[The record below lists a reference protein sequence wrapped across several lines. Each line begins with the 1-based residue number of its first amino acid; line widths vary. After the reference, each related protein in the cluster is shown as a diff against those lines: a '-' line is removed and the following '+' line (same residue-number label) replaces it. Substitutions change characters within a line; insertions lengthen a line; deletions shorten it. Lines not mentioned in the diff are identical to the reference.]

1 MTTMTLRGI
10 DETLAQTLKELAR
23 KQGVSLNTL
32 ALRLIREATGI
43 DKRKRTLVHHD
54 LDTLAGTWSKE
65 DEVSFQDATRPLESI
80 DEELWT
86 QEMKT
91 E

>member
-23 KQGVSLNTL
+23 NQGVSLNTL
-32 ALRLIREATGI
+32 ALRLIREATGV

-54 LDTLAGTWSKE
+54 LDALAGTWSE
-65 DEVSFQDATRPLESI
+65 DDELSFQGATRLLEAI
-80 DEELWT
+80 DEDLW
-86 QEMKT
+86 K
-91 E
+91 

>member
-43 DKRKRTLVHHD
+43 DKRKRTLVHND

-65 DEVSFQDATRPLESI
+65 DEVSFQEATRPLESI

-86 QEMKT
+86 QERKT